1 MKRLA
6 ILLLSFPALA
16 LAAALAP
23 AARAGEDVE
32 ICYHYGCAR
41 RAGVHFSDD
50 DLKRIQA
57 EFAAAG
63 DAAAERAA
71 IASAMA
77 LMYLTAAAQTPI
89 WQDRGLNIDDEEAE
103 GRMDCIDH
111 STNTTTLLHLAQ
123 DQGWLKH
130 HDVGPRVRRGRF
142 LIFEHWSAR
151 VVERESREE
160 FAVDT
165 WFLDPGQPATIYPL
179 RQWLD
184 GAYPPGREPIRWN

>member
-6 ILLLSFPALA
+6 ILLLAALA
-16 LAAALAP
+16 CAP

-32 ICYHYGCAR
+32 ICYHYGCTK
-41 RAGVHFSDD
+41 RAGVHLSDD

-57 EFAAAG
+57 AFDDVG
-63 DAAAERAA
+63 DPAAERAA
-71 IASAMA
+71 IASAVA
-77 LMYLTAAAQTPI
+77 LMYATAAAQTPI
-89 WQDRGLNIDDEEAE
+89 WQDRGLNIDDEEAD

-111 STNTTTLLHLAQ
+111 STNTTTWLRLAHER
-123 DQGWLKH
+123 GWLKY
-130 HDVGPRVRRGRF
+130 HDVGPRAKRGRF
-142 LIFEHWSAR
+142 IFEHWSAR
-151 VVERESREE
+151 VVERESRDE